1 MKRSLS
7 KPSAAISIVLAASK
21 PVDAFF
27 DPPFAVGAS
36 TYLFPPKNKILPNP
50 IHHRFQHL
58 SDHMPCR
65 PRSVQSAAHVT
76 PMHGDGSP
84 DDASRREMMDIALG
98 AMTGWILGPRVTFAA
113 SLSDPAITDEDD
125 MVLSHPWDG
134 KYNLLVEYYCENE
147 NGHARI
153 AEKHRVGPNPN

>member
-1 MKRSLS
+1 MKRSS
-7 KPSAAISIVLAASK
+7 CKPSTTLTIVLAASK

-27 DPPFAVGAS
+27 VPPFAVGTS
-36 TYLFPPKNKILPNP
+36 THLFPPKTKILPNP
-50 IHHRFQHL
+50 NHCIQYL
-58 SDHMPCR
+58 SEHMPCR
-65 PRSVQSAAHVT
+65 SQTLQSTLYVT
-76 PMHGDGSP
+76 PRLGDDSP
-84 DDASRREMMDIALG
+84 DDASRREMMDIVLG

>member
-36 TYLFPPKNKILPNP
+36 TYLFPPKTKILPNP
-50 IHHRFQHL
+50 NHRIQHL

-65 PRSVQSAAHVT
+65 SQTVQSTLHAT

-84 DDASRREMMDIALG
+84 DDASRREMMDIVLG

-125 MVLSHPWDG
+125 MVLSHPWDE
-134 KYNLLVEYYCENE
+134 KYNLLVEYYRENE